1 MNKGKA
7 ALYLGGI
14 LVAAGLL
21 AGKWTLP
28 VLFSPDRHIDSLVAV
43 LAIELVQLT
52 AVGAGL
58 YLLMRRPYLPG
69 REVSLVVISTIF
81 SLLLLESGSR
91 IWLDYLATDDQARR
105 YRLAAEVDPVNRQW
119 SPHHYLNYY
128 PTPSYRSGKKAHNS
142 LGYRGRE
149 FSVEKPDGT
158 FRIVVLGGS
167 TTYTIAVEDN
177 EKTFTRQLE
186 NILRDSYGYEAVE
199 VINAG
204 AGGYSSWE
212 SLINL
217 EFRVLDLDP
226 DLVIIYHG
234 TNDVHTR
241 LVEPGSYRGDNS
253 GRRRQWSAPP
263 VPLLIKYS
271 YLSRIVSSK
280 LNLDL
285 FRREGLGSFVNA
297 PTYQGAGSDNS
308 SADPLALLEEHQPV
322 FFRRNLANMVAIARA
337 NGVEVLLSTWAYSP
351 YFDDYV
357 SEPHYQR
364 GFHESNAVVNEVARQ
379 YGAKLFDFAEKM
391 PGDRKYWSDGRHV
404 NEEGALVK
412 ASLFANYIHNSG
424 VMYARNTTK

>member
-43 LAIELVQLT
+43 LVIALVQLS
-52 AVGAGL
+52 ALGAGL

-128 PTPSYRSGKKAHNS
+128 PTPSYRSGKKSHNS

-280 LNLDL
+280 LDLDL

-297 PTYQGAGSDNS
+297 PSYRGAG
-308 SADPLALLEEHQPV
+308 
-322 FFRRNLANMVAIARA
+322 
-337 NGVEVLLSTWAYSP
+337 
-351 YFDDYV
+351 
-357 SEPHYQR
+357 
-364 GFHESNAVVNEVARQ
+364 
-379 YGAKLFDFAEKM
+379 
-391 PGDRKYWSDGRHV
+391 
-404 NEEGALVK
+404 
-412 ASLFANYIHNSG
+412 
-424 VMYARNTTK
+424 